1 MPIVIAE
8 VPPDCVQIE
17 SGLGRAAPLNL
28 VVLPVLFEGE
38 VTAVVE
44 LASFHRFSS
53 VHLAFLEQLTES
65 IGIVLDTISATIHAA
80 GEDLLEL
87 INEILDLSK
96 IESGNL
102 LMEWTEVSFRTLIP
116 FTERTFRPVADGK
129 GLQFETR
136 LDPQLP
142 RTLRTDTR
150 RLRQVPRNLLANA
163 FKFTERGSVH
173 LEVRAGGTGLGLSI
187 CKAIAV
193 SFGGEIQLQSALGQG
208 STFTLFVPLDPAWA
222 DKPAAP
228 RPSASCWTTPGS
240 RRWWRAPAARG
251 WRPCAPAP
259 STA

>member
-116 FTERTFRPVADGK
+116 FTER
-129 GLQFETR
+129 
-136 LDPQLP
+136 
-142 RTLRTDTR
+142 
-150 RLRQVPRNLLANA
+150 
-163 FKFTERGSVH
+163 GSVH

-193 SFGGEIQLQSALGQG
+193 SFGGEIQLQSAPGQG